1 MKSKSTITIIVLVV
15 LAFLLFGGCNGYNKM
30 NGMKQQVGQ
39 AWSDVENQYKR
50 RADLIPNL
58 VNTVKGAANFEQ
70 ETLTKVIEARSKA
83 TSIQLNADD
92 LTPEKLQQFQ
102 AAQDQLKGSL
112 SRLMVVAEQYPTL
125 TATQNFQNLQ
135 VELSNTENKIA
146 TERSRFNEVVKNY
159 NTSVT
164 NFPNVLYA
172 GLLGFKEKGYFT
184 ATEEEKE
191 TPKVDFQK

>member
-1 MKSKSTITIIVLVV
+1 MKSKSTITIIVLVF

-102 AAQDQLKGSL
+102 AAQDQLKGAL